1 MVSGQSIIR
10 SVLQTEWKFDEI
22 SLRIFVKA
30 LANFRWVKRNFAV
43 ISHLQKRNFVH
54 PRNFARAKIRATGA
68 PWVKKCG
75 KPPIRENL
83 VITWPRTRTAS
94 QANQCKII
102 QSTWWQTKCN
112 SRFYL
117 ERNRMAARNFS
128 KKKQQIRVFFDVI
141 FYVYT
146 RVDNWERARARDWKQ
161 KRRIL
166 CEEKHAAAVRQW
178 ELLTVSR
185 WKWRA
190 VKNKSEHDCRRQNIG

>member
-117 ERNRMAARNFS
+117 ERNRMAARNLVRKDNKCVSFS
-128 KKKQQIRVFFDVI
+128 RSFFMFTLAWITEKELEREIENKRDEFCMKKNMRLQW
-141 FYVYT
+141 
-146 RVDNWERARARDWKQ
+146 DNE
-161 KRRIL
+161 
-166 CEEKHAAAVRQW
+166 
-178 ELLTVSR
+178 
-185 WKWRA
+185 
-190 VKNKSEHDCRRQNIG
+190 NY